1 MNDEEGVLAKPE
13 NWLFATPAVAAIF
26 YPLLLQN
33 FHRVVA
39 SSFGAA
45 TVLLAFTFCIPFLGF
60 WVAMQ
65 LGRNPAPTFSD
76 IYLKHLAW
84 LTMCAPPLFVA
95 DGVITSMVKS
105 SVADTTIWVV
115 TWTILMLTGWGTYFI
130 SRNHT
135 STIKV
140 TVRRVISPRLRMSH
154 GVSALA
160 IIFLFLAMHL
170 TNHLVGLLGEAQH
183 KALMSIFRLVYR
195 ERIIEPIV
203 ILLFLFQIC
212 TGMALI
218 NRMSALPADFFKSI
232 QIASGAYLM
241 FFILSH
247 MNSVFIYARMLGGI
261 NTNWDFA
268 TGAPTGLINDA
279 WNIRLVPH
287 YFLGVFLVVCH
298 LFLGGRTVALAH
310 GYNIKRANQFTI
322 AGFCFAAFLAS
333 AIMFGMIGVRLSI

>member
-1 MNDEEGVLAKPE
+1 MNEQEGVLGKPK
-13 NWLFATPAVAAIF
+13 NWMFATPAVAAIF
-26 YPLLLQN
+26 YPVLLQS
-33 FHRVVA
+33 FHSVVA
-39 SSFGAA
+39 SSFEAA
-45 TVLLAFTFCIPFLGF
+45 AVILLFTFCIPFLGF

-65 LGRNPAPTFSD
+65 LGRNPAPTFFD

-84 LTMCAPPLFVA
+84 LTMCTPPLFVA

-115 TWTILMLTGWGTYFI
+115 TWTILMLTGWGAYFSI
-130 SRNHT
+130 RNSSIT
-135 STIKV
+135 KRAA
-140 TVRRVISPRLRMSH
+140 VRRVISPRLRMSH
-154 GVSALA
+154 GLSAVA
-160 IIFLFLAMHL
+160 IILLFLAMHL

-183 KALMSIFRLVYR
+183 KALMTIFRLVYR
-195 ERIIEPIV
+195 EKVIEPLI
-203 ILLFLFQIC
+203 ILLFLFQIF

-247 MNSVFIYARMLGGI
+247 MNSVFLYARLLGGI

-310 GYNIKRANQFTI
+310 GYDTKRANKLTI
-322 AGFCFAAFLAS
+322 AGFIFAAILAA
-333 AIMFGMIGVRLSI
+333 AIMLGMSGAHVSI